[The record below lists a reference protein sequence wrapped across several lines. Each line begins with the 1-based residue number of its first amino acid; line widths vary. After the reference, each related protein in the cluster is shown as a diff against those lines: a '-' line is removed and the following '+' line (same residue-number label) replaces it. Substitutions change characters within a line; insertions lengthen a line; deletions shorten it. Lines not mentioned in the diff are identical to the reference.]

1 MEFLAASTI
10 LGTLEVLEIYI
21 QYNGAR
27 LLACK
32 NQASQIFLALW
43 VDEEDDYDL
52 WLYMLVSLDRLQSI
66 RTGQI
71 SLHQAFCEPES
82 SLLYELTYSYIHS
95 EWSTKKVALE
105 DLDKDF
111 LPLEGTFLECDPETL
126 PVISSQKV
134 IKNAISKTR
143 EFVNLVLQPPSNRY
157 PNEFPVSGLGGI
169 LAAFQPLIDQLSI
182 GANKD
187 FGFGIKEITK
197 KSTFNMLAASVG
209 SFQVELASSVFEAD
223 LFGNS
228 VLGNATNQLF
238 DLIRIGSN
246 ADELQKFLLE
256 ANEKTSNKKTAK
268 KYSIFLESLVSSG
281 SGIKIEW
288 GSPTINRG
296 GNIEA
301 SFSSIQETLKII
313 KKIESLE
320 TKQFEIIGRLFKV
333 DTENWKFG
341 ITELID
347 RTAYKGDIL
356 EEAKPDARIARISD
370 IYTALICEIP
380 EIAPTTNDIKIQY
393 KLLALNAY
401 EPPNNLFNLLE
412 S

>member
-1 MEFLAASTI
+1 MESLAASTI

-32 NQASQIFLALW
+32 NQASQIFMALW
-43 VDEEDDYDL
+43 VDEEDEYDL
-52 WLYMLVSLDRLQSI
+52 WLYMLVSLDRLQNI
-66 RTGQI
+66 RTGQM

-82 SLLYELTYSYIHS
+82 SLLYELTYSYINS
-95 EWSTKKVALE
+95 EWSTKEIALE
-105 DLDKDF
+105 DLDKDL

-126 PVISSQKV
+126 PQVSSQKV

-143 EFVNLVLQPPSNRY
+143 EFVNLVLQPISNRY

-182 GANKD
+182 GANQD
-187 FGFGIKEITK
+187 FGFGIREITK

-228 VLGNATNQLF
+228 IVGNATDQLF

-246 ADELQKFLLE
+246 ASELQKFILD

-281 SGIKIEW
+281 SGMKI
-288 GSPTINRG
+288 
-296 GNIEA
+296 
-301 SFSSIQETLKII
+301 
-313 KKIESLE
+313 
-320 TKQFEIIGRLFKV
+320 
-333 DTENWKFG
+333 
-341 ITELID
+341 
-347 RTAYKGDIL
+347 
-356 EEAKPDARIARISD
+356 
-370 IYTALICEIP
+370 
-380 EIAPTTNDIKIQY
+380 
-393 KLLALNAY
+393 
-401 EPPNNLFNLLE
+401 
-412 S
+412 